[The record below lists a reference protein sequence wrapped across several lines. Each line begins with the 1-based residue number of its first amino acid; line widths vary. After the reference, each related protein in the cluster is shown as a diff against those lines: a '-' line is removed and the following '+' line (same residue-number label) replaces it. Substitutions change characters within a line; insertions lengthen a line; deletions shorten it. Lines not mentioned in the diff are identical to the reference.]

1 MRRYSKGGVVQQRGR
16 WKGLWYEDGV
26 KKSRIIGLC
35 KDMTK
40 TQARDAVAAIIA
52 KLEPQ
57 GDKPLFGDFVENVY
71 FPYYSRKW
79 KPSTCENN
87 KQRMRTHLTS
97 AFKDMPLDSLLRD
110 ELHDFMDAKGDAGL
124 SFSVV
129 DHLRWDLK
137 QIFDMAIAE
146 GKVLRNPALLLFTPK
161 TAAKPIHRAMT
172 VVDVRQCFTALGQRE
187 RLIAKLA
194 ILAGCGPVKS
204 SP

>member
-1 MRRYSKGGVVQQRGR
+1 M
-16 WKGLWYEDGV
+16 
-26 KKSRIIGLC
+26 
-35 KDMTK
+35 
-40 TQARDAVAAIIA
+40 
-52 KLEPQ
+52 
-57 GDKPLFGDFVENVY
+57 Y

-87 KQRMRTHLTS
+87 KQRMRTHLLA
-97 AFKDMPLDSLLRD
+97 AFKDRPLDSLLRD
-110 ELHDFMDAKGDAGL
+110 ELQDFMDSKGNAGL

-172 VVDVRQCFTALGQRE
+172 VDGGATVFRCTRAAGTADSETGSTR
-187 RLIAKLA
+187 RNATR
-194 ILAGCGPVKS
+194 
-204 SP
+204 